1 MLERSAYEIVTV
13 LGAPLQR
20 ATRRFGQRYV
30 VGVKHLLNEV
40 LEGNVVVGIA
50 KEGNFGTRVTIGFF
64 LLLLLVAVSA
74 KGLGCA
80 GDKGNGCIGDFI
92 GIATFEGVGCLLYGI
107 QCSQF
112 AVRLSALLVV

>member
-13 LGAPLQR
+13 LGASLQR
-20 ATRRFGQRYV
+20 ATRQARQRYV

-80 GDKGNGCIGDFI
+80 GIKEMDAL
-92 GIATFEGVGCLLYGI
+92 GISSE
-107 QCSQF
+107 
-112 AVRLSALLVV
+112 